1 MENNTMMQAIFAK
14 KKTTKEGKIFH
25 TYLTTLKKK
34 TGEEIIAQVKFRDI
48 CGSPEPEKCPMNI
61 VFPRSKANMTV
72 REYTRED
79 TREICEQYV
88 MWVSEWAEGKPYRDT
103 SMDEFI

>member
-1 MENNTMMQAIFAK
+1 MENTMTQAIFAK

-48 CGSPEPEKCPMNI
+48 CGSPDPEKCPINI
-61 VFPRSKANMTV
+61 VFDRAKANMSV
-72 REYTRED
+72 RQFTRED
-79 TREICEQYV
+79 TGDIAEQYV
-88 MWVSEWAEGKPYRDT
+88 MWVSEWKEGEPYKDK